1 MIHSLKK
8 IRLRRAAVILTL
20 LISLA
25 TTSLTASPSAGIF
38 SNLQMGESVSIKE
51 VGEKYDIS
59 RIPGLPQLYKVTAIG
74 ADYIELTMPS
84 MVLRIPVYAVR
95 SITTFKN

>member
-1 MIHSLKK
+1 MFNSLAKC
-8 IRLRRAAVILTL
+8 RLRLILL
-20 LISLA
+20 SLVLSGSLA
-25 TTSLTASPSAGIF
+25 TTSLTASPGAGIF

-51 VGEKYDIS
+51 VGGKYDIS

>member
-1 MIHSLKK
+1 MFHSLRNC
-8 IRLRRAAVILTL
+8 RLRRAAVILIVL
-20 LISLA
+20 SSLA
-25 TTSLTASPSAGIF
+25 TTGLTASPSTGIF

-59 RIPGLPQLYKVTAIG
+59 RIPGLPQLYKVTAFG

>member
-1 MIHSLKK
+1 MFHSLGNC
-8 IRLRRAAVILTL
+8 RLRLVAATLTL
-20 LISLA
+20 LSSVA

>member
-1 MIHSLKK
+1 MFNSLSKC
-8 IRLRRAAVILTL
+8 RFRRVEVILTFL
-20 LISLA
+20 SYLA
-25 TTSLTASPSAGIF
+25 TTSLTASPNAGIF

-59 RIPGLPQLYKVTAIG
+59 RIPGLPQLYKVTSIG
-74 ADYIELTMPS
+74 TDYIELTMPS
-84 MVLRIPVYAVR
+84 MVLRIPVSAVR